1 MNGFDSFNRTA
12 ASIKILNKVQ
22 ELRNADQCVDFEG
35 VPQYNS
41 FSGVVYLFIDSLNIA
56 LTADEFG
63 SPVEVQVYK
72 HDDDDVMEMTF
83 REYCVWKG
91 L

>member
-1 MNGFDSFNRTA
+1 MNAFDSFNRMA
-12 ASIKILNKVQ
+12 ATIKIFNAVQ
-22 ELRNADQCVDFEG
+22 DLRNADQVVVFDTE
-35 VPQYNS
+35 PQYNQ
-41 FSGVVYLFIDSLNIA
+41 FSGVVYLFIESLNIA

-63 SPVEVQVYK
+63 NPVEVQVYK
-72 HDDDDVMEMTF
+72 HDDDDTMEMTF